1 MTYDEAKRKAI
12 DWAKADGGPE
22 FSEGKIAKGIE
33 NEDTFAF
40 IEKVPRGKTG
50 KGKFDFLY
58 ISPRVFTVD
67 KETGKVMFYVY
78 SDHDVLKYIKG
89 KVIEDN
95 TI

>member
-1 MTYDEAKRKAI
+1 MTYDEAKQKAI

-22 FSEGKIAKGIE
+22 LSEEKIAEGIE

-58 ISPRVFTVD
+58 ISPRVFTVN
-67 KETGKVMFYVY
+67 KEKGEVMFCMY
-78 SDHDVLKYIKG
+78 SDTDVLKHIKG